1 MCSPER
7 LWASSRNR
15 LIVSRHDVHAMVK
28 GKSTLPWAVL
38 SLLPGSWALLVRPLL
53 PLDELRALS
62 VGWEMWS
69 SGDFLVPHLN
79 GVPYSH
85 KPPLLYWLMHAG
97 WAVFGV
103 NEWWPRL
110 IVPFCALTAILLTVQ
125 LARELWP
132 DDPQPARIAPWILCG
147 SLGWIVFSQ
156 MLMFDVLMTVF
167 VLIAAIGM
175 WRAAYGGNVASFAA
189 IAVGIGGGLLS
200 KGPVALVFILT
211 PALLAP
217 LWSSQ
222 VRSRAGYWYPA
233 LLLSLAGGAAMAGLW
248 ALPAAR
254 AGGEAYAAAI
264 FWGQTA
270 GRVEDSF
277 AHARSWWSYLVFL
290 PVLLLPWTCWLPIW
304 RGGRT
309 VSGDQGA
316 RFVII
321 WAVAVL
327 VVQSFFSAKQPH
339 YVVPLLAPLS
349 LLLAR
354 RLDVHAFAS
363 VRALALAGLTTVL
376 VIGSI
381 YFLSGRG
388 DGMDLR
394 KPALAV
400 SRLQGDGAQLAIYG
414 GYKGQIGFLGRL
426 RPIPIVGYG
435 TARRWAP
442 GHPGAYLVSF
452 HEGSPDGL
460 DLEDIAR
467 FPYMHRRMHIWR
479 VPATSDVGE
488 RS

>member
-1 MCSPER
+1 MAWPLLC
-7 LWASSRNR
+7 
-15 LIVSRHDVHAMVK
+15 
-28 GKSTLPWAVL
+28 
-38 SLLPGSWALLVRPLL
+38 LLPGVWALLVRPPL

-69 SGDFLVPHLN
+69 GGDLLVPHLN
-79 GVPYSH
+79 GAPYSH

-110 IVPFCALTAILLTVQ
+110 IVPLCALSVNLLTVRF
-125 LARELWP
+125 ARELWP

-147 SLGWIVFSQ
+147 SLGWIVFGQ

-167 VLIAAIGM
+167 VLIAAMGV
-175 WRAAYGGNVASFAA
+175 WRAAHGGGVASFAA
-189 IAVGIGGGLLS
+189 VALGIGGGLLS

-222 VRSRAGYWYPA
+222 VRSRAGHWYPA
-233 LLLSLAGGAAMAGLW
+233 LLLSLAGGAAIAGLW
-248 ALPAAR
+248 AVPAAR
-254 AGGEAYAAAI
+254 AGGQAYSAAI

-270 GRVEDSF
+270 GRMEDSF

-290 PVLLLPWTCWLPIW
+290 PLLLLPWTLWLPVW

-309 VSGDQGA
+309 VVSDQGA
-316 RFVII
+316 RFVMV

-339 YVVPLLAPLS
+339 YVVPLLVPFS
-349 LLLAR
+349 LFLAR
-354 RLDVHAFAS
+354 RLDVRKFAS
-363 VRALALAGLTTVL
+363 VRVLVWAGLTTVL
-376 VIGSI
+376 AIGSI
-381 YFLSGRG
+381 YFVAGFG
-388 DGMDLR
+388 NGMDLR

-400 SRLQGDGAQLAIYG
+400 NRLQSEGAQLAIYG

-426 RPIPIVGYG
+426 QPIPVVAYG
-435 TARRWAP
+435 TVRVWAP
-442 GHPGAYLVSF
+442 RHPGAYLVSF
-452 HEGSPDGL
+452 HPGSPDGL
-460 DLEDIAR
+460 DLESIAR
-467 FPYMHRRMHIWR
+467 FPYRHTSMQIWR
-479 VPATSDVGE
+479 VPATSDVE
-488 RS
+488 QRS